1 MTEDDVNKRLSA
13 LEQHQAVIV
22 AEQVEIKAEQRATLE
37 QITTNTAAIQSV
49 KGDTE
54 ELIAL
59 LKGSKV
65 FAQVL
70 KWAVGIVA
78 SPWRGYGTDDAQAGG
93 SWREPDGAN
102 GGCQFRTAGGEPVL
116 PIDQP
121 SLRAWADESHRQ
133 SKVCRLSLT

>member
-1 MTEDDVNKRLSA
+1 MTEDDVKRLSA
-13 LEQHQAVIV
+13 LEQQQAVIV

-70 KWAVGIVA
+70 KWGVGIA
-78 SPWRGYGTDDAQAGG
+78 AACATIWATLKGG
-93 SWREPDGAN
+93 R
-102 GGCQFRTAGGEPVL
+102 
-116 PIDQP
+116 
-121 SLRAWADESHRQ
+121 
-133 SKVCRLSLT
+133 

>member
-13 LEQHQAVIV
+13 LEQQQAVIV

-70 KWAVGIVA
+70 KCAVSIAAACAAIWA
-78 SPWRGYGTDDAQAGG
+78 TLKGG
-93 SWREPDGAN
+93 R
-102 GGCQFRTAGGEPVL
+102 
-116 PIDQP
+116 
-121 SLRAWADESHRQ
+121 
-133 SKVCRLSLT
+133 

>member
-13 LEQHQAVIV
+13 LEQQQAVIV

-70 KWAVGIVA
+70 KWAVSIA
-78 SPWRGYGTDDAQAGG
+78 AACAAIWATLKGG
-93 SWREPDGAN
+93 R
-102 GGCQFRTAGGEPVL
+102 
-116 PIDQP
+116 
-121 SLRAWADESHRQ
+121 
-133 SKVCRLSLT
+133 

>member
-13 LEQHQAVIV
+13 LEQQQAVIV
-22 AEQVEIKAEQRATLE
+22 AEQVEIKAEQRATRE

-70 KWAVGIVA
+70 KWGVGIA
-78 SPWRGYGTDDAQAGG
+78 AACATIWATLKGG
-93 SWREPDGAN
+93 R
-102 GGCQFRTAGGEPVL
+102 
-116 PIDQP
+116 
-121 SLRAWADESHRQ
+121 
-133 SKVCRLSLT
+133 